1 MISLFYE
8 LQPNNLNIDQ
18 FKNNII
24 VLNKEDS
31 RGTRFILISLL
42 STKLKL

>member
-1 MISLFYE
+1 MIE

-24 VLNKEDS
+24 ELNKDNIIENFVYFQ
-31 RGTRFILISLL
+31 RN
-42 STKLKL
+42 

>member
-24 VLNKEDS
+24 ELNKDNII
-31 RGTRFILISLL
+31 GNFVYFQ
-42 STKLKL
+42 KN